1 MEEVEMTTPRSP
13 SIGSSLLIA
22 ALARRIMLKVP
33 IRLTR
38 ITLSKSASGWGPSRP
53 TTRLATP
60 TPAQLTRTRA
70 GPCAA
75 AAFAIAAPAEAS
87 SATSP
92 ATARPPIALAA
103 CSAAAGLRSKTV
115 TFAPLAASASAV
127 ARPSPEPPPVTIA
140 ATPVSFI
147 ARPPLS
153 SRESQPAHTKRR
165 CSALPSRRG
174 TPRRWFA
181 SVELDEQPTALDL
194 HRISR
199 EIDAGRRALRFAG
212 GEVEAAVVHRAF
224 NDRVLNE
231 TVGEFDCLMRAQAIG
246 RKIAVVGGAVERV
259 LLALVLE
266 RRHVFGQNP
275 VDGAGVDPALAHQTA
290 RPTSTTRVAVTSGCA
305 VGGSSRRT
313 K

>member
-1 MEEVEMTTPRSP
+1 MEEVEMMTPRSP

-60 TPAQLTRTRA
+60 TPAQLTSTRA
-70 GPCAA
+70 GPCPA

-92 ATARPPIALAA
+92 TTARPPIALAA
-103 CSAAAGLRSKTV
+103 SSAAVGLRSNTV

-147 ARPPLS
+147 ALPPS
-153 SRESQPAHTKRR
+153 ARVNQACRHIKGRR
-165 CSALPSRRG
+165 APFGRRG
-174 TPRRWFA
+174 GRAGATRVR
-181 SVELDEQPTALDL
+181 SVELDKQPAALDL
-194 HRISR
+194 HRVGR
-199 EIDAGRRALRFAG
+199 KVDAGGGALGFAG
-212 GEVEAAVVHRAF
+212 GEVEPSVVHRAF
-224 NDRVLNE
+224 DDRARNE
-231 TVGEFDCLMRAQAIG
+231 AVGELDRF
-246 RKIAVVGGAVERV
+246 GG
-259 LLALVLE
+259 
-266 RRHVFGQNP
+266 H
-275 VDGAGVDPALAHQTA
+275 TA
-290 RPTSTTRVAVTSGCA
+290 
-305 VGGSSRRT
+305 
-313 K
+313 